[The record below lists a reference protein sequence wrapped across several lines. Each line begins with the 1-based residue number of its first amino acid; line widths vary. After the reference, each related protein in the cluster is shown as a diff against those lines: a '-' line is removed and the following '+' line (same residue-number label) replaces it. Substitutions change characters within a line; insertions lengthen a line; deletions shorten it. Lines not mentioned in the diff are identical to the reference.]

1 MTSARDEK
9 VESRSM
15 NSSIDMGGEYN
26 GRIVAV
32 TTGAISSQFAS
43 MRCQDM
49 VRHIRGMFR
58 DTVFDFQRISEE
70 YLKN

>member
-1 MTSARDEK
+1 MRLTSARDEK

-49 VRHIRGMFR
+49 IWFVIFAECSEILF
-58 DTVFDFQRISEE
+58 FDFQRISEE
-70 YLKN
+70 